1 MREINRRHFLRT
13 TGKLT
18 LAGATALSF
27 EPVLL
32 GLIFDP
38 NKLAFASASQSEFN
52 VYNDVNPN
60 AKDIVAHTFK
70 DCLSQ
75 KWWPGICYKTSKPM
89 VAVAGGTVTRVFKA
103 EEILHLA
110 QGHITFKNLG
120 EEQNPAKGFCVRVT
134 VGSNYTSYYLHL
146 KTPEVKFGQKVKRGE
161 IIGYPDETWNMPRL
175 VIDEISNQ
183 IDPNNYGMNYSFMNY
198 WDGSTD
204 LDIGKEEQNKSYEI
218 QQQILNKI
226 AGMTEGPE
234 KYTLLRKKHKGMFP
248 YTWSNI
254 EKFRYIEYLH
264 QNKPD
269 TFPSLT
275 KEQFLEMKKEFY
287 ANQPIILTL
296 PFKKG

>member
-38 NKLAFASASQSEFN
+38 NKLASAAASQTEFD

-60 AKDIVAHTFK
+60 TKDIVAYTFK

-89 VAVAGGTVTRVFKA
+89 VAVAGGTVVEVFSA
-103 EEILHLA
+103 EDTTGYLYQTIR
-110 QGHITFKNLG
+110 K
-120 EEQNPAKGFCVRVT
+120 EQNQAKGFGVRVT
-134 VGSNYTSYYLHL
+134 TGNYYASFYLHL
-146 KTPEVKFGQKVKRGE
+146 KTPEVKFGQKIKRGQ
-161 IIGYPDETWNMPRL
+161 IIGYPDERWNMPRL
-175 VIDEISNQ
+175 VINEDADQ
-183 IDPNNYGMNYSFMNY
+183 IDPNNCGENHSYMNY
-198 WDGSTD
+198 WDGNTD
-204 LDIGKEEQNKSYEI
+204 LDIGKEEQNKRYEI
-218 QQQILNKI
+218 QQQILNKF
-226 AGMTEGPE
+226 ASMVEGPE
-234 KYTLLRKKHKGMFP
+234 KYTLLRKKHKGMQLCK
-248 YTWSNI
+248 WSPI
-254 EKFRYIEYLH
+254 EQFRYIEYLH
-264 QNKPD
+264 QNKPE

-287 ANQPIILTL
+287 SNQPIILTL

>member
-27 EPVLL
+27 EPALL

-38 NKLAFASASQSEFN
+38 NRLASASASQTEFS

-60 AKDIVAHTFK
+60 TKDIVAYTFK

-75 KWWPGICYKTSKPM
+75 DLGPSICYKTPKPM
-89 VAVAGGTVTRVFKA
+89 VAVAEGTVIEIFNLPV
-103 EEILHLA
+103 EEGSGWISLREE
-110 QGHITFKNLG
+110 KND
-120 EEQNPAKGFCVRVT
+120 AKGVAVQIKH
-134 VGSNYTSYYLHL
+134 GSNFASVYLHL
-146 KTPEVKFGQKVKRGE
+146 KQPKVKFGQKVERGQ
-161 IIGYPDETWNMPRL
+161 IIGHPDERWNMPRL
-175 VIDEISNQ
+175 WLIEIWELT
-183 IDPNNYGMNYSFMNY
+183 DPNNYGVNHSFMTY

-204 LDIGKEEQNKSYEI
+204 LAIGKEEQNKRYEK
-218 QQQILNKI
+218 QQQILNNI
-226 AGMTEGPE
+226 GGMAEGSE
-234 KYTLLRKKHKGMFP
+234 KYSLLKKKHKGLWP
-248 YTWSNI
+248 YKWSNI
-254 EKFRYIEYLH
+254 EKFRYIEYVY